1 MSALYA
7 VREGIA
13 GFRRTPFAAFATT
26 TSIATALLLTGVFAF
41 LTYEVQTVMNF
52 LKQRVGEM
60 EVFLDPLQDAEVQVL
75 RTRLEAVPGVESL
88 DYISSADAYA
98 VFAAEFGAEA
108 ALFEG
113 ELFLPASF
121 RIRLSEEFVVVDS
134 LKHLRD
140 QIQSLPGIDE
150 VVFEEAMLLRIQE
163 NFRWVAAGGLGIASL
178 VILAALF
185 LVSNTIR
192 LTIYA
197 RRLLIRTMKL
207 VGATDSFVR
216 RPFLIE
222 GVLQGVLGGILA
234 SIPLWAL
241 FMFVHLVIPGMRPL
255 DPTHATLAASSALLA
270 GVLIG
275 WMGSFAAARRFI
287 RKVSVH

>member
-1 MSALYA
+1 M
-7 VREGIA
+7 REGIA

-60 EVFLDPLQDAEVQVL
+60 EVFLQPLQEAEVQVL
-75 RTRLEAVPGVESL
+75 RTRLEAVPGVDSL
-88 DYISSADAYA
+88 AYISSAEAYA
-98 VFAAEFGAEA
+98 VFAAEFGTEA
-108 ALFEG
+108 TLFEG

-121 RIRLSEEFVVVDS
+121 RIRLAEDFVVVDS
-134 LKHLRD
+134 LKFLRD
-140 QIQSLPGIDE
+140 KIQRLPGIDE

-207 VGATDSFVR
+207 VGATDAFVR

-222 GVLQGVLGGILA
+222 GILQGLLGGILA
-234 SIPLWAL
+234 SIPLWIL
-241 FMFVHLVIPGMRPL
+241 FTFVHQVVPGMRPL
-255 DPTHATLAASSALLA
+255 PTPHAALAAGSALLA
-270 GVLIG
+270 GILIG
-275 WMGSFAAARRFI
+275 WIGSFAAARRFI

>member
-1 MSALYA
+1 M
-7 VREGIA
+7 REGIA

-60 EVFLDPLQDAEVQVL
+60 EVFLQPLQEAEVQVL
-75 RTRLEAVPGVESL
+75 RTRLEAVPGVDSL
-88 DYISSADAYA
+88 AYISSAEAYA
-98 VFAAEFGAEA
+98 VFAAEFGTEA
-108 ALFEG
+108 TLFEG

-121 RIRLSEEFVVVDS
+121 RIRLAEDFVVVDS
-134 LKHLRD
+134 LKFLRD
-140 QIQSLPGIDE
+140 KIQRLPGIDE

-207 VGATDSFVR
+207 VCATDAFVR

-222 GVLQGVLGGILA
+222 GILQGLLGGILA
-234 SIPLWAL
+234 SIPLWIL
-241 FMFVHLVIPGMRPL
+241 FTFVHQVVPGMRPL
-255 DPTHATLAASSALLA
+255 PTPHAALAAGSALLA
-270 GVLIG
+270 GILIG
-275 WMGSFAAARRFI
+275 WIGSFAAARRFI